1 MPIGIDEFD
10 LDIRL
15 TERRAH
21 EVKDPVTVHTTRPTG
36 GGPCCTDFCCPG

>member
-15 TERRAH
+15 SEPTPYD
-21 EVKDPVTVHTTRPTG
+21 VPDPVSYFTTRPTKTS
-36 GGPCCTDFCCPG
+36 PCCTDFCCPG